1 MVTIYKSSRRFAT
14 KSILYF
20 FRYNYFASLL
30 VRLSY
35 VGQPLFSSKRQFLYV
50 PGININFKMFLIEYS
65 CLANTLW
72 QNGQV
77 WSEYIQS

>member
-14 KSILYF
+14 KSVLYF
-20 FRYNYFASLL
+20 FRYNYFCITIGKAKLCGATF
-30 VRLSY
+30 V
-35 VGQPLFSSKRQFLYV
+35 F
-50 PGININFKMFLIEYS
+50 NINFKMFLIEYS

-72 QNGQV
+72 QNVQV